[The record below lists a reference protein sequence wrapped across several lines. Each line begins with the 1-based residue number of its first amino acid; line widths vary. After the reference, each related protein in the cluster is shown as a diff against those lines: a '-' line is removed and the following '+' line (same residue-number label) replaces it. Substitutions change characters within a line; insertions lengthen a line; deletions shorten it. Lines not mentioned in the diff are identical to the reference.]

1 MKLLSGVLVGRVLM
15 SIIFILSGLYKFI
28 TPQMLLAPMKMNGIP
43 ASGTLLYASAILE
56 LVGGSMLLIGR
67 RTPVAALLLFL
78 WMVPVTLLMH
88 AIPGGQLN
96 RVEVLKNLAI
106 MGGLLVLA
114 DSSKYRLTNSSEGNP
129 KI

>member
-1 MKLLSGVLVGRVLM
+1 
-15 SIIFILSGLYKFI
+15 
-28 TPQMLLAPMKMNGIP
+28 
-43 ASGTLLYASAILE
+43 
-56 LVGGSMLLIGR
+56 
-67 RTPVAALLLFL
+67 
-78 WMVPVTLLMH
+78 MVPVTLLMH